1 MPTEYTLQEDDKTF
15 KLETVDKEKD
25 LGIYVTNNM
34 KVAMQCEAA
43 TQKAMNVLR
52 TIKRHFFRIDEPTF
66 LILYKSY
73 VRPHLEYCVQAWSP
87 HFRKDIDCLEQVQ
100 NRATQ
105 LVSGF
110 KNLSYEDRL
119 RTLKL
124 TTLE

>member
-43 TQKAMNVLR
+43 AQKAMNVLR
-52 TIKRHFFRIDEPTF
+52 TIKRHFFRIDEPNF

-100 NRATQ
+100 KRATK

-110 KNLSYEDRL
+110 KTLSYEDRL